1 MHIKVAYYGQAQLI
15 TGRVQELLEAKP
27 NASVGDVIL
36 QLVEKYGDDLAW
48 LLLTKQGKYRRSVIL
63 VVNNEVVDPGTA
75 GGLEDDDELCI
86 LPAVS
91 GG

>member
-63 VVNNEVVDPGTA
+63 VVNNEVVDPGIA
-75 GGLEDDDELCI
+75 DGLEDDDELCI